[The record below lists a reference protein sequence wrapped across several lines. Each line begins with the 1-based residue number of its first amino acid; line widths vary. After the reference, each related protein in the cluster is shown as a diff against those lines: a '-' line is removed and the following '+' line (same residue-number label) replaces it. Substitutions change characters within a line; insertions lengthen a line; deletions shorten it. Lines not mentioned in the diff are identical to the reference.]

1 MSLIQTLIFQVKK
14 TTQGE
19 SFGMD
24 VREVPG
30 GILNLERR
38 RSFHTSNIK
47 VLVMGLGKVG
57 LPISCYFAG
66 LGHTVYGYDV
76 NEQLMADLA
85 SGINP
90 LRWEDG
96 ICLDSIKLVR
106 SLGYIIDQI
115 DFVYVIVPTPT
126 DSSGTKLSAK
136 YVIEARDEIRSLKWR
151 GPIAIGSTLDPR
163 TISEVFTSSPM
174 FYNPP
179 LIRLGHVVNDMAVQ
193 HPLLIGWSYNNSDRT
208 YLDRLHQL
216 YGVHPEIAYSDPNYS
231 AVLIGDYLSIA
242 LTKLA
247 INTTLSVKISW
258 ANEIAAVVRELG
270 GSVSTVFEGLH
281 ADPRIGA
288 DYNMPGWPACGPCLK
303 RDMDIWTEFARTKHI
318 SEASVTGDA
327 DTRHKFVT
335 QVVNTVRSVSLP
347 KVAILGITYNPGALD
362 LTKSRG
368 LAIAAA
374 LISEDIDVKIYD
386 PAGTWGGFSDILK
399 EYPVVDS
406 LNAALENSNV
416 VVKATDWPEFRNV
429 DFGSR
434 IVIDASGKKI

>member
-1 MSLIQTLIFQVKK
+1 MP
-14 TTQGE
+14 
-19 SFGMD
+19 
-24 VREVPG
+24 R
-30 GILNLERR
+30 GIRNLEKR
-38 RSFHTSNIK
+38 RSFHTSNMK

-57 LPISCYFAG
+57 LPISCYFAS
-66 LGHTVYGYDV
+66 LGHKVYGYDT
-76 NEQLMADLA
+76 NAELMSQLKF
-85 SGINP
+85 GIHA

-96 ICLDSIKLVR
+96 IDLNCIDFVT
-106 SLGYIIDQI
+106 SLGYVIDQI

-126 DSSGTKLSAK
+126 ESSGTRLSAK
-136 YVIEARDEIRSLKWR
+136 YVIEACNEIRSLKWR
-151 GPIAIGSTLDPR
+151 GPIAIGSTIDPR
-163 TISEVFTSSPM
+163 TVSEVFTSRPM

-179 LIRLGHVVNDMAVQ
+179 LIRLGHVKNDMVVQ
-193 HPLLIGWSYNNSDRT
+193 HPLLMGWSQDSFDRVH
-208 YLDRLHQL
+208 LDRLHEL
-216 YGVHPEIAYSDPNYS
+216 HGFSPGSDPGY
-231 AVLIGDYLSIA
+231 ATILTGDYLSIA

-303 RDMDIWTEFARTKHI
+303 RDMDVWTEFAGTRYI
-318 SEASVTGDA
+318 SQASVDVDA
-327 DTRHKFVT
+327 ITRHRFVA
-335 QVVNTVRSVSLP
+335 QVVNTVQSVNLP

-374 LISEDIDVKIYD
+374 LISEDISVKIYD
-386 PAGTWGGFSDILK
+386 PAGTWGGFSDLLM
-399 EYPVVDS
+399 EYPIVDS
-406 LNAALENSNV
+406 LQAALENSNV

-434 IVIDASGKKI
+434 VVIDASGKKI